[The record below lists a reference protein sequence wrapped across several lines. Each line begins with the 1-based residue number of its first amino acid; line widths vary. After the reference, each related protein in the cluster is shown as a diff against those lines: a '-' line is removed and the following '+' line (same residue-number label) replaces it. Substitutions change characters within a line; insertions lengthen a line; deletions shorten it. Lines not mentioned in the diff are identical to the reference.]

1 MTKERF
7 LPGVPRKLVEK
18 LYDNAPGNEIGSG
31 KFDHPESSSALFA
44 NALGYFLGQANKLP
58 PLPRCEGA
66 GWPARDLTLEAELRF
81 PWRGGRHPWL
91 DGLVTTSDSLIGIES
106 KRFEPFRGKAPAH
119 FSDAYWRSFWGGDM
133 KGYEAVRDS
142 LREDARLYG
151 FVDAAQLVK
160 HAFALRTEVHRLGR
174 THLVPCLFYLYAEP
188 ASWPESGREI
198 AGTDKACHRREIARF
213 ASAVAGDEVKFTA
226 CSYGELLDAWA
237 QHGDA
242 GIAAH
247 VLALRSRFSP

>member
-7 LPGVPRKLVEK
+7 LPGVPEKLVEE
-18 LYDNAPGNEIGSG
+18 LYDNALGNEIGSG

-44 NALGYFLGQANKLP
+44 NALGYFLGRVSTLP
-58 PLPRCEGA
+58 PLPECEGM

-81 PWRGGRHPWL
+81 PWSGGRHPWL
-91 DGLVTTSDSLIGIES
+91 DGLVTTATFLIAIES
-106 KRFEPFRGKAPAH
+106 KRFEPFRGKAPAR
-119 FSDAYWRSFWGGDM
+119 FSAAYWRPCWGGAM

-142 LREDARLYG
+142 LRDDARLYG

-160 HAFALRTEVHRLGR
+160 HAFALRTEVHRPGR
-174 THLVPCLFYLYAEP
+174 AHLVPCLFYLYAES
-188 ASWPESGREI
+188 AFWPGNGREI
-198 AGTDKACHRREIARF
+198 ADEDKACHRREIERF
-213 ASAVAGDEVKFTA
+213 ASEVAGDEVKFTA
-226 CSYGELLDAWA
+226 CSYGELLDGWA

-247 VLALRSRFSP
+247 ALALQSRFSL